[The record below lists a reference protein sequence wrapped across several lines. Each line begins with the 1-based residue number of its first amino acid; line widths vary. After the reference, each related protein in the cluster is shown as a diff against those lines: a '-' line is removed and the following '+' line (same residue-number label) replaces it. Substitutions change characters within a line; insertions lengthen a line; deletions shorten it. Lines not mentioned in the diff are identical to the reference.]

1 MYNRYNEEIFCFIEK
16 YINVANLVLLFF
28 RREGSFG
35 KGRKDSGTT
44 QTPIQLEESHFKEE
58 TVIVLL
64 IYSILL
70 LDFQVHKGDSSQ
82 LDLLRYRCIF
92 IEIWNKVVYMTVA
105 ALQ

>member
-44 QTPIQLEESHFKEE
+44 
-58 TVIVLL
+58 
-64 IYSILL
+64 
-70 LDFQVHKGDSSQ
+70 
-82 LDLLRYRCIF
+82 
-92 IEIWNKVVYMTVA
+92 
-105 ALQ
+105 